1 MIVFTKHAL
10 ERMKQRAI
18 ARDEVVQALTKLEKR
33 MTDSLGHT
41 IAQLETN
48 NKILRVFFVEREGNI
63 IVITAYRTSQE
74 KYKKV

>member
-1 MIVFTKHAL
+1 
-10 ERMKQRAI
+10 MKQRAI